1 MRRAAVPLLLFL
13 FGFILGL
20 LCLVPRLSR
29 TPDTTPV
36 ASVSPSGSQESG
48 EEASAFSAKDT
59 AALLRASAGVAE
71 ALKKGDYETLAAYVH
86 PERGVTLTP
95 YSTVDF
101 DQDQCFTADQIRVL
115 RDDATRYLW
124 GYSDGRGEPIQ
135 MTFVEFLGEYAFSVD
150 YTQATSV
157 GVDQVVMTG
166 NSLENVRDAYPDCR
180 FVDLCYPSLDP
191 AYSGLDW
198 CSLKMVFAPTQSGW
212 YLVGLIHSQ
221 WTI

>member
-1 MRRAAVPLLLFL
+1 M
-13 FGFILGL
+13 
-20 LCLVPRLSR
+20 
-29 TPDTTPV
+29 
-36 ASVSPSGSQESG
+36 
-48 EEASAFSAKDT
+48 
-59 AALLRASAGVAE
+59 
-71 ALKKGDYETLAAYVH
+71 
-86 PERGVTLTP
+86 
-95 YSTVDF
+95 DF

-135 MTFVEFLGEYAFSVD
+135 MTILEFLEEYIFSVD